1 MATSAP
7 DNRAF
12 SSTRRLDGIS
22 IRQRLGHYSRSRIL
36 VEPLLWTELHLDLL
50 SCDFIGPS
58 PAPPDVIM
66 KLEYPGDERR
76 LRSFKSEFCP
86 GHGNREGGMRALL
99 GGSEVPLQWFMH
111 LELRFGDYPGII
123 LPCSY
128 FCLRNECTDDA
139 GPLPPPPIIAH
150 IDQGHIAFMRKRK
163 IQSLY
168 GRSARYNRPGAK
180 LASLRLKRLVPTE
193 PLREPYL
200 VAVLIALAQ
209 QQWRTLGPATIK
221 RVSGVRSKLLY
232 TSVGPGGDA
241 LHLYSTTVSSTFL
254 AMVDNVAFV
263 PPTPQSLSIQL
274 TAIPFEPLDTLRN
287 RLMALILEAPS
298 LEAVGNSRDLVA
310 CP

>member
-99 GGSEVPLQWFMH
+99 GGSEVPLQW
-111 LELRFGDYPGII
+111 L
-123 LPCSY
+123 
-128 FCLRNECTDDA
+128 
-139 GPLPPPPIIAH
+139 
-150 IDQGHIAFMRKRK
+150 
-163 IQSLY
+163 
-168 GRSARYNRPGAK
+168 
-180 LASLRLKRLVPTE
+180 
-193 PLREPYL
+193 
-200 VAVLIALAQ
+200 
-209 QQWRTLGPATIK
+209 
-221 RVSGVRSKLLY
+221 
-232 TSVGPGGDA
+232 
-241 LHLYSTTVSSTFL
+241 
-254 AMVDNVAFV
+254 
-263 PPTPQSLSIQL
+263 
-274 TAIPFEPLDTLRN
+274 
-287 RLMALILEAPS
+287 
-298 LEAVGNSRDLVA
+298 
-310 CP
+310 